1 MHPLLVLFLLLT
13 SELAKVLHHLPRV
26 PHHVHG
32 VLELRAVL
40 GVPTP
45 RVCVVRVRGAR
56 LRGSTRRERAVSD
69 VAPVGVDVGVVVQGL
84 LAEHGEHVAVFVH
97 RGPVPVGALHE
108 SLPPVL
114 RLSRL
119 DLRDRGVEVD
129 LGGRRVLVKLG
140 VVTIQRL
147 EGRGV
152 VDDFLD
158 ERHVRPWS
166 AALGAPNGSENG
178 LAPDGRNSVD

>member
-1 MHPLLVLFLLLT
+1 M
-13 SELAKVLHHLPRV
+13 
-26 PHHVHG
+26 
-32 VLELRAVL
+32 
-40 GVPTP
+40 
-45 RVCVVRVRGAR
+45 
-56 LRGSTRRERAVSD
+56 
-69 VAPVGVDVGVVVQGL
+69 QGL